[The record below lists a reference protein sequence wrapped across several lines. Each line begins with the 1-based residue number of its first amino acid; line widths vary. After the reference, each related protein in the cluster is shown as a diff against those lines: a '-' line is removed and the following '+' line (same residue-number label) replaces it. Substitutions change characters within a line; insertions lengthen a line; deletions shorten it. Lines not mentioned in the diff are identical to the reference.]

1 MATADDKDN
10 QVGFNCFALNVML
23 SGPGDVRP
31 QLDLIEK
38 VSYDWNRERAISSS
52 VVLLPRHWSTDSVS
66 SFTLGLDGQ
75 AEINRQLVDQA
86 DIVFAVFHAKL
97 GTATPR
103 AVSGTAEE
111 IDKAIEDG
119 LRVHVF
125 FSEAPIPHDHD
136 TEQYAA
142 LRRFRQSLG
151 SRGLYRTFTTE
162 DDLRGLIRQ
171 SLETDIAAI
180 NAGASGTSET
190 NGRIGAQLVARYD
203 FREVTESDRNGR
215 VRTRKAGERIVIRN
229 EGDQAAFNVT
239 LTLEPVGQGDAPT
252 LHTEDRNPPFFE
264 VIAPHSEVSVI
275 TGLHMGVAHT
285 QKATLRWE
293 EDDEPHEFVHSM
305 TL

>member
-1 MATADDKDN
+1 M
-10 QVGFNCFALNVML
+10 GFNCFALNVML
-23 SGPGDVRP
+23 SGPGDVQP
-31 QLDLIEK
+31 QLELIEK
-38 VSYDWNRERAISSS
+38 VVYAWNRERAASSS

-75 AEINRQLVDQA
+75 AEINQQLVDQA
-86 DIVFAVFHAKL
+86 DIVFAVFHSKL

-111 IDKAIEDG
+111 IDKAIQDG

-136 TEQYAA
+136 AEQYAA
-142 LRRFRQSLG
+142 LKQFRQSL
-151 SRGLYRTFTTE
+151 SDRGLYRTFMTE
-162 DDLRGLIRQ
+162 DDLRGLVRQ

-180 NAGASGTSET
+180 NAEPVEATEESS
-190 NGRIGAQLVARYD
+190 RSGAQLVARYE

-215 VRTRKAGERIVIRN
+215 VRTRKAGERIVVRN
-229 EGDQAAFNVT
+229 DGEQAAFNVT
-239 LTLEPVGQGDAPT
+239 LRLEPVGQGDAPL
-252 LHTEDRNPPFFE
+252 LHTEDRKPPFFE

-285 QKATLRWE
+285 QRAILQWE
-293 EDDEPHEFVHSM
+293 EGAAPQEFVH
-305 TL
+305 TLTL